1 MILELSG
8 KFPVKLLCMEMGI
21 NRNSFYYWKKRLSS
35 PAQRTKNLVS
45 SIVLFQEYH
54 LRFPSHGY
62 RWLNAKIRLDTG
74 LILSDPY
81 AHKCCKIAGI
91 KSQAKHYRYKK
102 PGDPFRVF
110 PNLLS
115 AEMVILGPMECIVSD
130 MTAFRVHGI
139 YYELT
144 LYMDLWNNEI
154 VAHALSS
161 RRGDRM
167 TYISGLKDLIE
178 LKKEHP
184 EYRMILHSDQ
194 GTVYA
199 SKAFNELLPMY
210 HIDHSMSRAGT
221 PTDNAAMEAINGWIK
236 AEMFMDFHVT
246 GEKPVTQEVDEYV
259 RFFNE
264 ERPAYSLGYL
274 TPKQYKDSFS
284 PLNV

>member
-1 MILELSG
+1 M
-8 KFPVKLLCMEMGI
+8 
-21 NRNSFYYWKKRLSS
+21 
-35 PAQRTKNLVS
+35 
-45 SIVLFQEYH
+45 
-54 LRFPSHGY
+54 RFPSHGY

-102 PGDPFRVF
+102 PGDPFRIF

-115 AEMVILGPMECIVSD
+115 AEMVILGPLECIVSD
-130 MTAFRVHGI
+130 MTTFHVHGT

-154 VAHALSS
+154 VAHSLSAK
-161 RRGDRM
+161 RGDRM
-167 TYISGLKDLIE
+167 TYISGLNDLIE

-221 PTDNAAMEAINGWIK
+221 PTDNATMEAINGWIK
-236 AEMFMDFHVT
+236 AELFMDFHVT
-246 GEKPVTQEVDEYV
+246 GEKSVNQEIDDYIQ
-259 RFFNE
+259 FFNE
-264 ERPAYSLGYL
+264 QRPAYSLGYL
-274 TPKQYKDSFS
+274 TPKQYKDSFAS
-284 PLNV
+284 PVV